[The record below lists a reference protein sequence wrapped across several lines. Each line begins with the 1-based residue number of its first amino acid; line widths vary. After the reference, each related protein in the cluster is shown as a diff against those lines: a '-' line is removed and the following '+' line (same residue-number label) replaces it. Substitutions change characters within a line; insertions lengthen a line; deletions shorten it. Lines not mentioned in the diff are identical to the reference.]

1 MKRLLL
7 AVLVVRCAV
16 AEEMSMVVRPT
27 SAARW
32 EVGMKICAAKK
43 SLFRSIRACRE
54 ICSTTLYNNLIYPSI
69 VLSIYLSATKHS
81 PNDEPGDVF

>member
-7 AVLVVRCAV
+7 AVPVVRCAV
-16 AEEMSMVVRPT
+16 AEEMSMVIRPT
-27 SAARW
+27 SGAG

-43 SLFRSIRACRE
+43 SLFRSILACRE